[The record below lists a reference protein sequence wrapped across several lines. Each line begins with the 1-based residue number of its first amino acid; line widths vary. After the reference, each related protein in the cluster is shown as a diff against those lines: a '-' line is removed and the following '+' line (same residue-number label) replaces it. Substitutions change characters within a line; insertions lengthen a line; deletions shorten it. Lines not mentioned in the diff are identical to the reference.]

1 MSIFDFFRKKKPK
14 IGVAL
19 SGGSTRGAA
28 HIGVLM
34 VLEREGIH
42 PDFVAGT
49 SAGALVG
56 SAYCA
61 GVPLET
67 LSQIFLNMSWPTLL
81 KPNLLHSLALFDT
94 SPMEEYI
101 RKNIGDCNFEDL
113 QIPFAAIGCDIVTGE
128 RVVLDKG
135 PMAPAVRASAAIP
148 GIFSPVEIGGHL
160 LVDGGTVDNFPV
172 QQVRDMGADYIIG
185 VNLSRSKASGRRPT
199 NPMDVFMDMIN
210 IMQARSAVA
219 DASECNCYI
228 RPEVEI
234 FSSWSFS
241 EADKM
246 QEAGKQAAE
255 RVVEQLRRDLKLN
268 QPE

>member
-1 MSIFDFFRKKKPK
+1 MSIFDFLRKKNPR
-14 IGVAL
+14 IGLAL
-19 SGGSTRGAA
+19 SGGSTHGAA

-34 VLEREGIH
+34 VLEREGII
-42 PDFVAGT
+42 PSFVAGT

-61 GVPLET
+61 GISLEEI
-67 LSQIFLNMSWPTLL
+67 SKIFLNMNWSTLL
-81 KPNLLHSLALFDT
+81 KPNLHKPLALFDT

-113 QIPFAAIGCDIVTGE
+113 KIPFAAIGCDIITGE
-128 RVVLDKG
+128 RIVLNKG

-148 GIFSPVEIGGHL
+148 GLFSPVEIDGHL

-172 QQVRDMGADYIIG
+172 AQVKAMGADYIIG

-199 NPMDVFMDMIN
+199 NPLDVLFDMIN

-228 RPEVEI
+228 RPEVNQ
-234 FSSWSFS
+234 FSAHSFS
-241 EADKM
+241 DAGKI
-246 QEAGKQAAE
+246 QEAGKTAAE
-255 RVVEQLRRDLKLN
+255 NVLPQLKKDLKLM
-268 QPE
+268 

>member
-1 MSIFDFFRKKKPK
+1 MSFFDFLRKKNPR
-14 IGVAL
+14 IGLAL
-19 SGGSTRGAA
+19 SGGSTHGAA

-42 PDFVAGT
+42 PTCVAGT
-49 SAGALVG
+49 STGALVG

-61 GVPLET
+61 GVPLEEI
-67 LSQIFLNMSWPTLL
+67 SNIFLKMRWPTLL

-94 SPMEEYI
+94 TPMEEYI
-101 RKNIGDCNFEDL
+101 RKNIGDCNFEEL
-113 QIPFAAIGCDIVTGE
+113 KIPFAAIGCDIVTGE

-148 GIFSPVEIGGHL
+148 GFFSPVEINGRL

-172 QQVRDMGADYIIG
+172 AQVKAMGADYVIG
-185 VNLSRSKASGRRPT
+185 VNLSRSQASGRRPT
-199 NPMDVFMDMIN
+199 TPIDVFMDMIN

-228 RPEVEI
+228 RPEVNQY
-234 FSSWSFS
+234 SSWSFS
-241 EADKM
+241 EANKI
-246 QEAGKQAAE
+246 QEAGKIAAE
-255 RVVEQLRRDLKLN
+255 AVVPQLKKDLRLG
-268 QPE
+268 